1 MVEDEISNMM
11 NEFDQQLRSQGMQL
25 NQYLEYLGKEPK
37 DFRDELKDEAYKKVK
52 TRMLVSAVADA
63 EDLQAS
69 KEDVDKEIELMAIQ
83 YKLDADKIREM
94 LGDVNMGYM
103 EKDIRIRKA
112 VDFMYDQAV
121 IK

>member
-1 MVEDEISNMM
+1 MGLE
-11 NEFDQQLRSQGMQL
+11 
-25 NQYLEYLGKEPK
+25 QYFEYLGKDPQ
-37 DFRDELKDEAYKKVK
+37 DFRGELKDDAYKKVK

-63 EDLQAS
+63 EDIQAS
-69 KEDVDKEIELMAIQ
+69 EEDLDKEIELMAIQ

-94 LGDVNMGYM
+94 LGVQNLGFI

-112 VDFMYDQAV
+112 VDFMFEQAV